1 MEIVIINGSHR
12 KNGATALIL
21 NELCRVLKKR
31 PKVQIQYIHVS
42 DLYLKYCIGCGKCYQ
57 RGTCI
62 FKDDIE
68 HLSLEI
74 AKADGVILGSPT
86 YAGNVSAQMKTII
99 DRGHFVIEQLLYKKY
114 AVSVATYEN
123 YGGNETVK
131 IMNHLLARSGAQI
144 SGSILAKVAFS
155 SDPLENSKIKKTIH
169 QVAATFYNDMDQRR
183 IYFYQT
189 LRNFLIF
196 KIGIVPFVK
205 RKGKDYAGVLQYWNK
220 KNQDN
225 GKKQE

>member
-1 MEIVIINGSHR
+1 MKIVVINGSHR
-12 KNGATALIL
+12 KNGATASIL
-21 NELCRVLKKR
+21 NELCCALKKR

-42 DLYLKYCIGCGKCYQ
+42 DLYLKYCTGCGRCYQ

-62 FKDDIE
+62 FEDDIE

-99 DRGHFVIEQLLYKKY
+99 DRGHFVIEQLLHKKY
-114 AVSVATYEN
+114 AISVATCEN
-123 YGGNETVK
+123 YGGNETLR
-131 IMNHLLARSGAQI
+131 IINNLLSRSGAQI
-144 SGSILAKVAFS
+144 SGSILAKVPFS
-155 SDPLENSKIKKTIH
+155 SDPLENTKIKNTIH
-169 QVAATFYNDMDQRR
+169 QAATTFYKDINHQK

-189 LRNFLIF
+189 LKHFIIF

-205 RKGKDYAGVLQYWNK
+205 RKGRDYAGVLKHWNS
-220 KNQDN
+220 KNQNN
-225 GKKQE
+225 G